1 MRRPVQ
7 RNYTVKP
14 IILTEGDL
22 AVGAV
27 LVLLC
32 ALASMILS
40 LRVHRIL
47 VLAASRMVIQ
57 LLLVGFALRVI
68 FEISNPWITLLAAL
82 LMAAAASYEA
92 GARQDHRLPAA
103 SHYATGGGATMFA
116 TLIITLLALTT
127 ALRPQPWY
135 DARDALP
142 LTGILLGNVMN
153 AVSLALNSFFNT
165 VYRERAGIEAR
176 LALGENRYLA
186 LHGISAQAIRMAL
199 IPTINVMSAAG
210 LVTMPGIMT
219 GQLLAGMDPVDAAKY
234 QILLMFLIVGGNCL
248 GAYAAVHFAIH
259 RLIDQRDRLRLDR
272 LTSRIR

>member
-1 MRRPVQ
+1 M
-7 RNYTVKP
+7 KP

-22 AVGAV
+22 ALGAA

-32 ALASMILS
+32 AFASLILS

-68 FEISNPWITLLAAL
+68 FEISNPWVTLLAAL
-82 LMAAAASYEA
+82 LMAGAASYEA

-103 SHYATGGGATMFA
+103 SHYAAGGIATMFA

-135 DARDALP
+135 DAREALP

-176 LALGENRYLA
+176 LALGDNRYLA

-259 RLIDQRDRLRLDR
+259 RLIDPRERLRLDR
-272 LTSRIR
+272 LTSRIH

>member
-1 MRRPVQ
+1 
-7 RNYTVKP
+7 VKP

-32 ALASMILS
+32 ALTSLILS

-47 VLAASRMVIQ
+47 VLAACRMVIQ

-68 FEISNPWITLLAAL
+68 FEISNPWVTLLAAL

-127 ALRPQPWY
+127 ALRPHPWY